1 LPVGYSAFGA
11 GIISG
16 IAMDSYWGISGDRQT
31 AGDDGGRG
39 AASRQLML
47 SLNWQPRVYGERG

>member
-1 LPVGYSAFGA
+1 
-11 GIISG
+11 
-16 IAMDSYWGISGDRQT
+16 MDSYWGISGDRQT